1 MKGWMRRIGALV
13 KLSLLELWRRNDMFA
28 LLVLALVLLVPL
40 SLARPFG
47 ASGATRYFDEAALLL
62 VWGYSLFIS
71 LGIGGRLFTSEFAN
85 RTVYPLLAK
94 PVSRGELLVGKYLG
108 AVAASW
114 SALAFFYVLW
124 AVSSLLRG
132 GECLTVC
139 FFQAFFLHAL
149 FMALAVAAAVAGSF
163 LLSPSASTTLLA
175 ILFPAMFFFGR
186 RLPEY
191 AENVSGVLKGLV
203 YAVYWVA
210 PHAEFFDMRQR
221 LVHGW
226 GGVDAVVVDLPVAQ
240 DLVTKYEGFVIL
252 DEILGNEQY
261 GILYRAGDEEICKK
275 MDEAVMQLVADGT
288 YLQLVEKYNL
298 EKEYFALLQAAE

>member
-1 MKGWMRRIGALV
+1 MKGVMRRIGALV

-28 LLVLALVLLVPL
+28 LLVLTLVLLVPL

-47 ASGATRYFDEAALLL
+47 VSGATRYFDEAALLL

-108 AVAASW
+108 AVVASW
-114 SALAFFYVLW
+114 SALAFFYALW
-124 AVSSLLRG
+124 SVSSLLRG

-139 FFQAFFLHAL
+139 FFQAFVLHAL

-186 RLPEY
+186 RLPDY

-226 GGVDAVVVDLPVAQ
+226 GGVEAGVFLAVVGYGVVYSA
-240 DLVTKYEGFVIL
+240 IL
-252 DEILGNEQY
+252 LS
-261 GILYRAGDEEICKK
+261 A
-275 MDEAVMQLVADGT
+275 
-288 YLQLVEKYNL
+288 
-298 EKEYFALLQAAE
+298 ALFLLNRKRL

>member
-1 MKGWMRRIGALV
+1 MKGVMRRIGALV

-47 ASGATRYFDEAALLL
+47 AAGATRYFDEAALLL

-94 PVSRGELLVGKYLG
+94 PVSRGELLIGKYLG
-108 AVAASW
+108 AVVASW
-114 SALAFFYVLW
+114 SALVFFYMLW

-132 GECLTVC
+132 GEALTPC
-139 FFQAFFLHAL
+139 FFQAFALHAL
-149 FMALAVAAAVAGSF
+149 FVALAVAAAVAGSF

-186 RLPEY
+186 RLPDY
-191 AENVSGVLKGLV
+191 AENVSGVLKGFV

-226 GGVDAVVVDLPVAQ
+226 GGVEAGVFLAVI
-240 DLVTKYEGFVIL
+240 G
-252 DEILGNEQY
+252 Y
-261 GILYRAGDEEICKK
+261 GIVYS
-275 MDEAVMQLVADGT
+275 V
-288 YLQLVEKYNL
+288 
-298 EKEYFALLQAAE
+298 ALLLFARFFFNRKRL

>member
-1 MKGWMRRIGALV
+1 MKGVVRRIGALV

-40 SLARPFG
+40 SMARPFG

-62 VWGYSLFIS
+62 IWGFSLFIS

-114 SALAFFYVLW
+114 SALVFFYALW
-124 AVSSLLRG
+124 AVSSILRG

-139 FFQAFFLHAL
+139 FLQAFVLHAL

-163 LLSPSASTTLLA
+163 LLTPSASTTLLA

-186 RLPEY
+186 RLPDY
-191 AENVSGVLKGLV
+191 AENVSGVLSLLV
-203 YAVYWVA
+203 TAFYWLA

-226 GGVDAVVVDLPVAQ
+226 GGVEAGVFLVVI
-240 DLVTKYEGFVIL
+240 G
-252 DEILGNEQY
+252 Y
-261 GILYRAGDEEICKK
+261 GIVYS
-275 MDEAVMQLVADGT
+275 V
-288 YLQLVEKYNL
+288 
-298 EKEYFALLQAAE
+298 ALLLFARFFFNRKRL

>member
-1 MKGWMRRIGALV
+1 MKGVMRRIGALV

-114 SALAFFYVLW
+114 SALAFFYALW
-124 AVSSLLRG
+124 AGSSLLCG

-139 FFQAFFLHAL
+139 FFQAFILHAL
-149 FMALAVAAAVAGSF
+149 FAALAVAAAVAGSF
-163 LLSPSASTTLLA
+163 LLTPSASTTLLA

-186 RLPEY
+186 HLPDY
-191 AENVSGVLKGLV
+191 AENVSGVLRGLV
-203 YAVYWVA
+203 NAFYWVA
-210 PHAEFFDMRQR
+210 PHVEFFDMRQR

-226 GGVDAVVVDLPVAQ
+226 GGVEAGVFLAVV
-240 DLVTKYEGFVIL
+240 G
-252 DEILGNEQY
+252 Y
-261 GILYRAGDEEICKK
+261 GVVYSA
-275 MDEAVMQLVADGT
+275 
-288 YLQLVEKYNL
+288 
-298 EKEYFALLQAAE
+298 ALLFLAHFLFKRKRL

>member
-1 MKGWMRRIGALV
+1 MKGVMRRIGALV

-62 VWGYSLFIS
+62 IWGYSLFIS

-94 PVSRGELLVGKYLG
+94 PVSRGELLAGKYLG
-108 AVAASW
+108 AVVASW
-114 SALAFFYVLW
+114 SALVFFYVLW
-124 AVSSLLRG
+124 AVSSVLRG
-132 GECLTVC
+132 GECLSTC
-139 FFQAFFLHAL
+139 FLQAFVLHAL

-163 LLSPSASTTLLA
+163 LLSSSASTTLLA

-186 RLPEY
+186 RLPDY

-226 GGVDAVVVDLPVAQ
+226 GGVEAGVFLAVI
-240 DLVTKYEGFVIL
+240 G
-252 DEILGNEQY
+252 Y
-261 GILYRAGDEEICKK
+261 GIVYSAI
-275 MDEAVMQLVADGT
+275 
-288 YLQLVEKYNL
+288 
-298 EKEYFALLQAAE
+298 LLLAARFLLNRKRL